1 MKKLIVLFSGVF
13 LLGCGSDATVSSQQV
28 VSKTMTDI
36 SYNESQV
43 KLSSETDSISYILGL
58 EMSKPFLQD
67 SVFSNLNRDLV
78 SQGFAEGTE
87 AYSFDSCQQVVQ
99 SYVSSQDLRK
109 DKAFAEQCAISMGRI
124 QKSGIVKTFSDMG
137 AMDIL
142 NLSVVTNGFKD
153 GLSLK
158 NVFKDDSSSVNI
170 LFAELRTKMDA
181 KYKASIESTEKEGLN
196 FLKQNKSKKGV
207 KTTLSGL
214 QYKVIRKGKGM
225 NPSASSRVR
234 VNYKGSLLSGEVFDS
249 SYERGTPT
257 EFGLNQVIPGWT
269 EGIQLMKPGSKF
281 VFYIPQELA
290 YGSNPDPRSGIKPYS
305 LLIFEVELLEILN
318 P

>member
-109 DKAFAEQCAISMGRI
+109 NKAFAEQCAISMGRI

-181 KYKASIESTEKEGLN
+181 KYKLSIESTEKEGLN
-196 FLKQNKSKKGV
+196 FLKQNRSKKGV
-207 KTTLSGL
+207 KRTLSGL

-225 NPSASSRVR
+225 NPSANSRVR
-234 VNYKGSLLSGEVFDS
+234 VNYKGSLLSGEIFDS

>member
-1 MKKLIVLFSGVF
+1 MRKLIVLFSGVY
-13 LLGCGSDATVSSQQV
+13 LLGCGNDATVSSQQV
-28 VSKTMTDI
+28 VSKTMTEI
-36 SYNESQV
+36 TYNKSHV

-142 NLSVVTNGFKD
+142 KLSVVTNGFKD

-170 LFAELRTKMDA
+170 LFAELRTKMDS

-234 VNYKGSLLSGEVFDS
+234 VNYKGSLLSGEIFDS

>member
-1 MKKLIVLFSGVF
+1 MRKLIVLFSGVY
-13 LLGCGSDATVSSQQV
+13 LLGCGNDATVSSQQV
-28 VSKTMTDI
+28 VSKTMTEI
-36 SYNESQV
+36 TYNKSHV

-87 AYSFDSCQQVVQ
+87 AYSFDSCQQIVQ

-142 NLSVVTNGFKD
+142 KLSVVTNGFKD

-170 LFAELRTKMDA
+170 LFAELRTKMDS

-234 VNYKGSLLSGEVFDS
+234 VNYKGSLLSGEIFDS